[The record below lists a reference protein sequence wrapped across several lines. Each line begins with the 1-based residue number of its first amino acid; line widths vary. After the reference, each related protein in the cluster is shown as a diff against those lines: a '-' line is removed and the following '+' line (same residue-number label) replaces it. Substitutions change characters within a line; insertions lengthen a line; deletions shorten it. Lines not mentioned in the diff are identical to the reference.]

1 MATTI
6 WYSNPTSGNA
16 MDWTDTNQ
24 WNTATDGSG
33 TAGNPDSTDDKA
45 IIQSGDTVTLD
56 TNVTTGQVSVLGTL
70 TGNTSYSLTL
80 AGSDEDNNYN
90 NAGTVTNLNLI
101 MTGIRASGDRTIV
114 DAGSGIRDFTL
125 NDTTNSGNNVHKLG
139 GNLSIS
145 GDLTITSGT
154 LDTLFLGTD
163 RSLTVAGQTIV
174 GPNSGAADQATLTC
188 NASTCSFGAAV
199 TSGYALDV
207 KRGGTFNGGSGT
219 HTSGAVK
226 VTTDSNAEAKLDFTS
241 GTHVISSEY
250 TSEDRF
256 FELTSGTVTHS
267 NGTILLN
274 AALTSAI
281 QWLGTAG
288 DAGPYNLTLSHASN
302 TTKPRNAL
310 TVLNDLKITS
320 GTFNT
325 QYDGSDKNLT
335 VTRDVII
342 GESSGSGD
350 NAVLTG
356 NASEIII
363 HGGMKIDVTG
373 KYDATT
379 HANGTVINKYL
390 AGGGLFALQ
399 LIAGGTFIH
408 NDGLVHVT
416 GTGGYSIVI
425 EGLSG
430 SDVSGT
436 DANALHDLKVTL
448 NSISNFV
455 KLDPVPSSNGDT
467 MVITGDLDIVEG
479 KAYGNST
486 SDNLT
491 VNGAVTVRDGAQLSE
506 STSTSGAMTFGS
518 LTIESGG
525 TYIATSGTTTISTGT
540 IDNDGTLTHNKG
552 TIKIDHD
559 TGITLDL
566 TGSDASVIPVYNLI
580 VDTDNTVGYAAC
592 TIGNNL
598 TKKGSGRM
606 RPTGDSGRTI
616 EVMGTLLI
624 EAGTFGR
631 GASDTHTNTFGNV
644 VLTGGTIDLTGG
656 GGSGKTIVKGAFRNV
671 GGTVNTP

>member
-1 MATTI
+1 MATVTSVGSGNYNTGGTWDSGSRPGSGDDVIIDNGHTVTLVQPENANSLTVNTGGIYDGDGNILTVSGESSAGWAIRFNNGQISGTDSDFTI
-6 WYSNPTSGNA
+6 TTAAATSIDLNCASGNA
-16 MDWTDTNQ
+16 RHLVINDASAAVTMETGAITLL
-24 WNTATDGSG
+24 
-33 TAGNPDSTDDKA
+33 GN
-45 IIQSGDTVTLD
+45 
-56 TNVTTGQVSVLGTL
+56 
-70 TGNTSYSLTL
+70 
-80 AGSDEDNNYN
+80 
-90 NAGTVTNLNLI
+90 
-101 MTGIRASGDRTIV
+101 
-114 DAGSGIRDFTL
+114 
-125 NDTTNSGNNVHKLG
+125 
-139 GNLSIS
+139 
-145 GDLTITSGT
+145 LTITAGSLSTGSN
-154 LDTLFLGTD
+154 LG
-163 RSLTVAGQTIV
+163 LTV
-174 GPNSGAADQATLTC
+174 
-188 NASTCSFGAAV
+188 
-199 TSGYALDV
+199 
-207 KRGGTFNGGSGT
+207 NG
-219 HTSGAVK
+219 
-226 VTTDSNAEAKLDFTS
+226 
-241 GTHVISSEY
+241 
-250 TSEDRF
+250 
-256 FELTSGTVTHS
+256 
-267 NGTILLN
+267 
-274 AALTSAI
+274 
-281 QWLGTAG
+281 
-288 DAGPYNLTLSHASN
+288 
-302 TTKPRNAL
+302 
-310 TVLNDLKITS
+310 
-320 GTFNT
+320 
-325 QYDGSDKNLT
+325 
-335 VTRDVII
+335 DVII

-390 AGGGLFALQ
+390 AGGGLYALQ

-491 VNGAVTVRDGAQLSE
+491 VNGNVTIRDGAQLSE
-506 STSTSGAMTFGS
+506 STSVSGAMTFGTLTIESGGEYIATSGTTTIKGNASSSTNLAWANSGTFTHNGGTVLFDGTNTFGGSAYGHINPATNTFNNLTIDADSKFIQLRENGTTLTVAGTLTLTDGTLANYGTQTPVLTVTGNATIANGATIGGTDTSSAMNFGS

-525 TYIATSGTTTISTGT
+525 TFIATSGTTTISTGT